1 MRKLV
6 FYIWCLVSII
16 QVSAEAK
23 IKVMLYGDSLM
34 AGYGLTQ
41 NYHLDRVLQKKFKGQ
56 DIIFINASVSGDT
69 SKGGLDRLDWSLG
82 DKPDLIFLC
91 LGANDMLR
99 GINPGVTLDN
109 LDMII
114 QKIKH
119 KNIKIILAGMRAQE
133 SYGVSYTKQF
143 NSIFPELSK
152 KYKITLYPFLLEG
165 VALKPKMNLP
175 DGKHPNIIG
184 VKEIANRIYPVIKE
198 EIFKK

>member
-1 MRKLV
+1 MV
-6 FYIWCLVSII
+6 NII

-41 NYHLDRVLQKKFKGQ
+41 NYHLDKVLQKKFEGQ
-56 DIIFINASVSGDT
+56 NIIFINASVSGDT
-69 SKGGLDRLDWSLG
+69 SKGGLDRLDWSLSE
-82 DKPDLIFLC
+82 KPDLIFLC

-175 DGKHPNIIG
+175 DGKHPNIVG

>member
-1 MRKLV
+1 M
-6 FYIWCLVSII
+6 VSII

>member
-1 MRKLV
+1 MKKFI

-41 NYHLDRVLQKKFKGQ
+41 NYHLDKVLQKKFKGQ

>member
-1 MRKLV
+1 MV
-6 FYIWCLVSII
+6 NII

-41 NYHLDRVLQKKFKGQ
+41 NYHLDKVLQKKFEGQ
-56 DIIFINASVSGDT
+56 NIIFINASVSGDT
-69 SKGGLDRLDWSLG
+69 SKGGLDRLDWSLSE
-82 DKPDLIFLC
+82 KPDLIFLC

-99 GINPGVTLDN
+99 GINPSVTWDN
-109 LDMII
+109 LEMII

-143 NSIFPELSK
+143 NSIFSELSK

-175 DGKHPNIIG
+175 DGKHPNIVG

>member
-1 MRKLV
+1 
-6 FYIWCLVSII
+6 
-16 QVSAEAK
+16 
-23 IKVMLYGDSLM
+23 MLYGDSLM

-41 NYHLDRVLQKKFKGQ
+41 NYHLDKVLQKKFEGQ
-56 DIIFINASVSGDT
+56 NIIFINASVSGDT
-69 SKGGLDRLDWSLG
+69 SKGGLDRLDWSLSE
-82 DKPDLIFLC
+82 KPDLIFLC

-99 GINPGVTLDN
+99 GINPSVTWDN
-109 LDMII
+109 LEMII

-133 SYGVSYTKQF
+133 SYGIGYTKQF
-143 NSIFPELSK
+143 NSIFSELSK

-175 DGKHPNIIG
+175 DGKHPNIVG

>member
-1 MRKLV
+1 
-6 FYIWCLVSII
+6 
-16 QVSAEAK
+16 
-23 IKVMLYGDSLM
+23 MLYGDSLM

-41 NYHLDRVLQKKFKGQ
+41 NYHLDKVLQKKFEGQ
-56 DIIFINASVSGDT
+56 NIIFINASVSGDT
-69 SKGGLDRLDWSLG
+69 SKGGLDRLDWSLSE
-82 DKPDLIFLC
+82 KPDLIFLC

-99 GINPGVTLDN
+99 GINPSVTWDN

-114 QKIKH
+114 KKIKH
-119 KNIKIILAGMRAQE
+119 KNIKIILAGIRAQE
-133 SYGVSYTKQF
+133 SYGISYTKQF
-143 NSIFPELSK
+143 NSIFSELSK

-175 DGKHPNIIG
+175 DGKHPNIVG

>member
-1 MRKLV
+1 
-6 FYIWCLVSII
+6 LVSII

-23 IKVMLYGDSLM
+23 IKVMLFGDSLM

-41 NYHLDRVLQKKFKGQ
+41 NHHLDKVLQKKFKGQ
-56 DIIFINASVSGDT
+56 NIIFVNASVSGDT

-99 GINPGVTLDN
+99 GINPGVTREN
-109 LDMII
+109 LEMII
-114 QKIKH
+114 KKIKN
-119 KNIKIILAGMRAQE
+119 KNIKIILAGMMAQE
-133 SYGVSYTKQF
+133 SYGISFTKQF
-143 NSIFPELSK
+143 NSIYPELSK

-175 DGKHPNIIG
+175 DGKHPNIMG
-184 VKEIANRIYPVIKE
+184 VQEIANRIYPVIKKE
-198 EIFKK
+198 VFDK

>member
-1 MRKLV
+1 MGKLL
-6 FYIWCLVSII
+6 FHIWCLVSII

-23 IKVMLYGDSLM
+23 IKVMLFGDSLM

-41 NYHLDRVLQKKFKGQ
+41 NHHLDKVLQKKFKGQ
-56 DIIFINASVSGDT
+56 NIIFVNASVSGDT

-99 GINPGVTLDN
+99 GINPGVTRDN
-109 LDMII
+109 LEMII
-114 QKIKH
+114 KKIKD
-119 KNIKIILAGMRAQE
+119 KNIKIILAGMMAQE
-133 SYGVSYTKQF
+133 SYGVIYTKKF
-143 NSIFPELSK
+143 NSIYPELSK

-175 DGKHPNIIG
+175 DGKHPNIMG
-184 VKEIANRIYPVIKE
+184 VQEIANRIYPVIKKE
-198 EIFKK
+198 VLEK

>member
-1 MRKLV
+1 
-6 FYIWCLVSII
+6 
-16 QVSAEAK
+16 
-23 IKVMLYGDSLM
+23 MLFGDSLM

-41 NYHLDRVLQKKFKGQ
+41 NHHLDKVLQKKFEGQ
-56 DIIFINASVSGDT
+56 NIIFVNASVSGDT
-69 SKGGLDRLDWSLG
+69 SKGGLDRLDWSFG

-99 GINPGVTLDN
+99 GIYPGVTHNN
-109 LDMII
+109 LETII

-119 KNIKIILAGMRAQE
+119 KNIKIILAGMMAQE

-143 NSIFPELSK
+143 NSIYPKLSK

-175 DGKHPNIIG
+175 DGKHPNILG
-184 VKEIANRIYPVIKE
+184 VQEIANRIYPLIKK
-198 EIFKK
+198 EIFEK

>member
-1 MRKLV
+1 MRKFV

-114 QKIKH
+114 QKIK
-119 KNIKIILAGMRAQE
+119 
-133 SYGVSYTKQF
+133 
-143 NSIFPELSK
+143 
-152 KYKITLYPFLLEG
+152 
-165 VALKPKMNLP
+165 
-175 DGKHPNIIG
+175 
-184 VKEIANRIYPVIKE
+184 
-198 EIFKK
+198 